1 MFAFIELNPV
11 RAGLYDDPKDYR
23 YCGYAE
29 ALAKGSLLARQGIRT
44 ILGQPPLTGAGGDA
58 RRTFFLLRGSRSPS
72 SPLLCDLSLF
82 RYSEFIKRLCISRT
96 VAFRK
101 LRNSVSA
108 EPGVT
113 LSDSDQHGKLRYS
126 SRQHRRRRWSTR
138 RALCKIPIREFK
150 KRFLRVVREI
160 CKGSEEIIRV
170 GLLTVKRSG

>member
-1 MFAFIELNPV
+1 MSYRAGEPILNCLKPRATTLSTKANMFAFIELNPV

-82 RYSEFIKRLCISRT
+82 RY
-96 VAFRK
+96 
-101 LRNSVSA
+101 
-108 EPGVT
+108 
-113 LSDSDQHGKLRYS
+113 
-126 SRQHRRRRWSTR
+126 
-138 RALCKIPIREFK
+138 
-150 KRFLRVVREI
+150 FLRPVPFQI
-160 CKGSEEIIRV
+160 LRV
-170 GLLTVKRSG
+170 YQTTLYF